1 MTYEATLLEQAHRAS
16 MRNRDAVLESDLCAC
31 FACLATFEPCA
42 VRHWTDHDAKGVPQ
56 TPFCPSCGMD
66 AVLAKASGFSLDREF
81 LLAMHEHFCTNPD
94 EEPDSSPAH
103 AAFASL
109 DEAYALLE
117 RLGAAPWLLRHV
129 ELVGEALDV
138 LLRGLKT
145 YDLPIDPGWIRVGV
159 AFHDAGKILHPSEM
173 SRSGDLHEASGE
185 RLLLAQGVSPTLARV
200 CLSHAR
206 WDRMEV
212 SLSELLV
219 ALADKLWKGKRHS
232 ELEQRVVESV
242 AEHTRRDAWDL
253 FVELDS
259 LFERIAGTAEGR
271 LRRSNVSKV

>member
-1 MTYEATLLEQAHRAS
+1 MTYDATLLEQAHRAS
-16 MRNRDAVLESDLCAC
+16 MRNRGVVLESDLCAC
-31 FACLATFEPCA
+31 FSCLATFEPCA
-42 VRHWTDHDAKGVPQ
+42 VRRWTDHDAKGVPQ

-94 EEPDSSPAH
+94 
-103 AAFASL
+103 
-109 DEAYALLE
+109 
-117 RLGAAPWLLRHV
+117 
-129 ELVGEALDV
+129 
-138 LLRGLKT
+138 
-145 YDLPIDPGWIRVGV
+145 
-159 AFHDAGKILHPSEM
+159 
-173 SRSGDLHEASGE
+173 
-185 RLLLAQGVSPTLARV
+185 
-200 CLSHAR
+200 
-206 WDRMEV
+206 

-232 ELEQRVVESV
+232 EVEQRVVEAV
-242 AEHTRRDAWDL
+242 AEHTGRDAWDL